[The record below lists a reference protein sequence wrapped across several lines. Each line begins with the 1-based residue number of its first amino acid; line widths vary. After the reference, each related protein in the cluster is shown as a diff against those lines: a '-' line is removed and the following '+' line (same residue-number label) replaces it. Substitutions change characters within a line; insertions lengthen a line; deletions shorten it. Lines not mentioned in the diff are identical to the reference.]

1 MKPHTATL
9 LIALITSFVL
19 LCSNIHAATRKDL
32 LETASRY
39 LCCLSEQKPQGIDSR
54 PLLEKDSGHSE
65 NPAGAGAGAGAGTN
79 LLTIHTHTRIPA
91 CLQERDNETTKNYN
105 ETYYQHL
112 RPLEPFF
119 ERGIDAGAQKE
130 ALEEEIERVKKESD
144 LNDGN
149 QLYRL
154 RRLEKSLEAYWI
166 LRKIN
171 CTSNTEKTDIVA
183 EALHAALLQ
192 KRHMEYTLAQKNE
205 EIEALT
211 LRLGGHNTA
220 LIKATIDWSESNS
233 SNHAKW
239 LESAGRQSTWLYK
252 DVMIRILQEKIVN
265 DMRTTQNTLSEA
277 KREDI
282 KLSIQYTQLALDKA
296 IEERD
301 ATPIR

>member
-1 MKPHTATL
+1 M
-9 LIALITSFVL
+9 ALITLSLL

-39 LCCLSEQKPQGIDSR
+39 LCCLKGQNPQGADAH
-54 PLLEKDSGHSE
+54 PLLKEDSGHSE
-65 NPAGAGAGAGAGTN
+65 SPAGTGAGAGAGAGTS
-79 LLTIHTHTRIPA
+79 LLTIHTHKRIPA
-91 CLQERDNETTKNYN
+91 CLQERDNETIKNYN
-105 ETYYQHL
+105 ETYYERLH
-112 RPLEPFF
+112 PLEPFF
-119 ERGIDAGAQKE
+119 EIGIDAGAQKQ
-130 ALEEEIERVKKESD
+130 ALEKEIERMKEESD

-166 LRKIN
+166 LRRTN

-183 EALHAALLQ
+183 EAFHAALLQ

-211 LRLGGHNTA
+211 LRLGGYNAA
-220 LIKATIDWSESNS
+220 LIKATINWSESNS

-239 LESAGRQSTWLYK
+239 LESAGFQSTWLYK
-252 DVMIRILQEKIVN
+252 DVMVRILQEKIAN
-265 DMRTTQNTLSEA
+265 DMRTTQNTLSET

-282 KLSIQYTQLALDKA
+282 KLSIQHTQFALDKA
-296 IEERD
+296 IQERD